1 VISVDEALDRIFLQL
16 DAPGSETVPLARA
29 HRRVLAAPLLATH
42 SQPPFDASAMDGYA
56 VRAAEVVPGGSLKL
70 AGTSQAG
77 ARFIGMMERGQCVR
91 IFTGAPM
98 PIGADA
104 VVMQEETRSE
114 GNRITFIAAAKPGQ
128 SVRRQGMDFTRGT
141 ELLPAGAV
149 LTPAMLNLAASANH
163 PALSVTRRPK
173 LAILATGDELVP
185 PGTQPG
191 PDQIVASNSYGL
203 IPLLAPYCE
212 KIVDL
217 GIVPDDQAKLEQ
229 ALLGAFDYGAEVIVT
244 TGGASV
250 GERDYVQEVLLDLG
264 VKLDFWKLRMRP
276 GKPLMFGTRGSTLV
290 FGLPGNPVSAMV
302 TATIIIRPALRQ
314 LTGHADPLWPRLSVP
329 LAADLGPGGNR
340 RHFVRAN
347 LQRNPLGFLEVLPM
361 AETDSSHS
369 SSLAHA
375 DALIVQPEE
384 SPGIGAGE
392 IVDVIPLAWGL
403 HHAKS

>member
-16 DAPGSETVPLARA
+16 DAPASETVPLTRA
-29 HRRVLAAPLLATH
+29 HRRVLAAPLVATH
-42 SQPPFDASAMDGYA
+42 NQPPFDASAMDGYA

-77 ARFIGMMERGQCVR
+77 ARFIGMMEHGQCVR

-104 VVMQEETRSE
+104 VVMQENTRSE
-114 GNRITFIAAAKPGQ
+114 GNRITFAAAARPGQ
-128 SVRRQGMDFTRGT
+128 SVRRQGMDFTRGV
-141 ELLPAGAV
+141 ELLPAGSV
-149 LTPAMLNLAASANH
+149 LTPAMLNLAASANQ
-163 PALSVTRRPK
+163 ANLMVTKRPK
-173 LAILATGDELVP
+173 LAIMATGDELVP

-191 PDQIVASNSYGL
+191 ADQIVASNSYGL

-217 GIVPDDQAKLEQ
+217 GIVPDDKPKLEQ
-229 ALLGAFDYGAEVIVT
+229 ALLGAFDYGADVIVT

-250 GERDYVQEVLLDLG
+250 GERDYVQEVLVDLG

-302 TATIIIRPALRQ
+302 TATVILRPALRQ
-314 LTGHADPLWPRLSVP
+314 LTGHADPLWPRLGVP
-329 LAADLGPGGNR
+329 LASGLGPGGER
-340 RHFVRAN
+340 RHLVRGN
-347 LQRNPLGFLEVLPM
+347 LQRNPLGFLEVVPI

-375 DALIVQPEE
+375 DALIIQPED
-384 SPGIGAGE
+384 SPGIEAGD
-392 IVDVIPLAWGL
+392 IVEVIPLAWG
-403 HHAKS
+403 